1 MRKVK
6 FGSLF
11 TTRKIDENLIR
22 EHLALERTKLANE
35 RTLLSYTQASL
46 YFLLGGLALLQLKE
60 YEEMHYIGYMALV
73 FSVLFVTV
81 GIWRFI
87 VLKNKMKDLLRG
99 EVKESESP
107 PAPEGEKKEVERGNR
122 KEDSLSV

>member
-46 YFLLGGLALLQLKE
+46 YFLLGGLTLLQLQQ
-60 YEEMHYIGYMALV
+60 YEELRYIGYLAVV
-73 FSVLFVTV
+73 FSVLFITV

-87 VLKNKMKDLLRG
+87 VLKNKMVNLLRG
-99 EVKESESP
+99 EVKTDEEASP
-107 PAPEGEKKEVERGNR
+107 PAPEG
-122 KEDSLSV
+122 DA

>member
-6 FGSLF
+6 FGRLF
-11 TTRKIDENLIR
+11 TSRKIDESLIR

-35 RTLLSYTQASL
+35 RTLLSYTQAAL
-46 YFLLGGLALLQLKE
+46 YFLLGGLALVQIKE
-60 YEEMHYIGYMALV
+60 AEEMHYIGYLALV

-87 VLKNKMKDLLRG
+87 VLKNKMKDLLQGNIEGPPG
-99 EVKESESP
+99 EESP
-107 PAPEGEKKEVERGNR
+107 PAHEVGA
-122 KEDSLSV
+122 

>member
-11 TTRKIDENLIR
+11 TTRKIDESLIR

-35 RTLLSYTQASL
+35 RTLLSYTQAAL
-46 YFLLGGLALLQLKE
+46 YFLLGGLALIQLKE
-60 YEEMHYIGYMALV
+60 YEEMHYIGYLALV

-87 VLKNKMKDLLRG
+87 VLKNKMRDLLRG
-99 EVKESESP
+99 EVESTEEDSP
-107 PAPEGEKKEVERGNR
+107 PATEGGE
-122 KEDSLSV
+122 

>member
-1 MRKVK
+1 MIEIRECMRKVK

-11 TTRKIDENLIR
+11 TTRKIDEALIR

-35 RTLLSYTQASL
+35 RTLLSYTQAAL

-60 YEEMHYIGYMALV
+60 YEEMHYIGYLALF

-87 VLKNKMKDLLRG
+87 ALKNKMENLLRG
-99 EVKESESP
+99 EVKIDEEEGISE
-107 PAPEGEKKEVERGNR
+107 
-122 KEDSLSV
+122 

>member
-35 RTLLSYTQASL
+35 RTLLSYTQASM

-60 YEEMHYIGYMALV
+60 YQEMHYIGYLALV
-73 FSVLFVTV
+73 FSVLFLAV
-81 GIWRFI
+81 GIWRYI
-87 VLKNKMKDLLRG
+87 ALSRKMKDLLRP
-99 EVKESESP
+99 ENESVKDE
-107 PAPEGEKKEVERGNR
+107 AKEQVR
-122 KEDSLSV
+122 DQP